1 MYRILLMFVFVQGG
15 GKIFAKQYRLLIVDD
30 QLGIRKLLYE
40 VFNDRYSVIEAEN
53 GSDALQKTEEM
64 QPDIILLDM
73 KMPGMSGLE
82 TLKLL
87 REKNCTVPVIMM
99 TAFEGEVLLPK
110 EIDLGPL
117 YNIYKPFDL
126 NKLRVL
132 VEDVL
137 KSNQNNIHICNGS

>member
-1 MYRILLMFVFVQGG
+1 MFRGG

-30 QLGIRKLLYE
+30 QPGIRKLLYE
-40 VFNDRYSVIEAEN
+40 VFSGRYAVNEAEN
-53 GSDALQKTEEM
+53 GTDALQKAKEM

-73 KMPGMSGLE
+73 KMPGLSGVE

-87 REKNCTVPVIMM
+87 RETNCGVPVIMM
-99 TAFEGEVLLPK
+99 TAFEGQVLLP
-110 EIDLGPL
+110 EDIDLGPL

-126 NKLRVL
+126 NKLRAL

-137 KSNQNNIHICNGS
+137 KSNQNNIHICNG